1 MARPIVGDEKFI
13 PVTITMEPKIKEMLC
28 KEAKENYRTVS
39 AHIRW
44 ILDQH
49 FKNREGV

>member
-1 MARPIVGDEKFI
+1 MARTTMGDEKVI
-13 PVTITMEPKIKEMLC
+13 QVGITIEPKHKEMLH

-44 ILDQH
+44 ILDQY
-49 FKNREGV
+49 FKNREEV